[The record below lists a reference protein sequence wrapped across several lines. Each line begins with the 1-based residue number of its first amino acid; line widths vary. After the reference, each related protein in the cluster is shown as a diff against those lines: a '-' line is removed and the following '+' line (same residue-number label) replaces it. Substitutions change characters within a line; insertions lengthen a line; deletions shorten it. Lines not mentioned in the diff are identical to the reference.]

1 MSKEY
6 KLTSQDF
13 YKSEDLIPKTVID
26 SSDPVYELKRLSGIN
41 PTFNRGQLRE
51 YKDEQSQSINMSHTA
66 QEKID
71 YQKKHNI
78 KPGTPEWFRLWFSLP
93 KFMGGETPW

>member
-1 MSKEY
+1 MEFKEY

-13 YKSEDLIPKTVID
+13 YKSENLIPDAVLD
-26 SSDPVYELKRLSGIN
+26 SEDPINDLKRLAGLTDLN
-41 PTFNRGQLRE
+41 QGRLQE
-51 YKDEQSQSINMSHTA
+51 YQGDAEQISNISHTA

-78 KPGTPEWFRLWFSLP
+78 RPGTPEWFRLWFALP
-93 KFMGGETPW
+93 LMTNEKPF